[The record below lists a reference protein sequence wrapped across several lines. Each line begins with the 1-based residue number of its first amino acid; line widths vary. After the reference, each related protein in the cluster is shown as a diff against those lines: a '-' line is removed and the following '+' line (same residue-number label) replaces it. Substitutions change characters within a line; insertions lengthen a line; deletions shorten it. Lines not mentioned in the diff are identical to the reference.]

1 MSIIEA
7 ALEIARFLERNKI
20 PYAIIGGFAVQYFG
34 EPRNTVDVDLLVLV
48 PPEQEADF
56 FAKVVKEFSPR
67 LADAMAFA
75 KANRILLVRAKDG
88 TPIDISLGIPGYEEG
103 VMKRAISVPMP
114 GKRAIKL
121 IGAED
126 LVIHKCV
133 AGRPRDL
140 EDVEN
145 ILIHQ
150 RLNVDLKFIRTTLDE
165 FAGLVDGH
173 DTRSVFESAL
183 RKARTRLKKAGKAGN
198 GRVPDEP

>member
-1 MSIIEA
+1 MSILEA
-7 ALEIARFLERNKI
+7 ALEIAGFLERNKI

-67 LADAMAFA
+67 LAHATVFA
-75 KANRILLVRAKDG
+75 KANRVLLVRAKDG

-103 VMKRAISVPMP
+103 VMKRAITVPMP
-114 GKRAIKL
+114 KKRKIKL
-121 IGAED
+121 IGAAD
-126 LVIHKCV
+126 LIIHKCV

-145 ILIHQ
+145 ILVHQ
-150 RLNVDLKFIRTTLDE
+150 KLRLHFTLIRSTLDQ
-165 FAGLVDGH
+165 FTGLVDDH
-173 DTRSVFESAL
+173 DPRSVFEQAL
-183 RKARTRLKKAGKAGN
+183 RKARSRLKKI
-198 GRVPDEP
+198 